1 MSENVKNVTD
11 EQITAMVDKVKD
23 LQNVRK
29 ELLSYKDE
37 LVSREK
43 GAKDLETIYG
53 KESNEYKNS
62 FELVNYTK
70 NKIDE
75 VSKKIESLSFKKS
88 ELKPVLDELTK
99 KFEDAFKTET
109 TKEYH
114 IKMSAKKGDGKKVFK
129 QLLEYLNH
137 NVSFTAKTAANL
149 MMLVKNMEENKPW
162 VNSKDFDDVI
172 VLRSSSVLGLW
183 RFIMEDMT
191 GKGFFEART
200 FLECWVNCGQEI
212 SNAIRKIQKDNEVSR
227 EVGANL
233 DLIENEFNMSEDD
246 LPTDTALTTQE
257 EVDPEVVE

>member
-43 GAKDLETIYG
+43 DAKDLETIYG

-246 LPTDTALTTQE
+246 LPTDSALTTQE

>member
-43 GAKDLETIYG
+43 DAKDLETIYG

-75 VSKKIESLSFKKS
+75 ISKKIESLSFKKS

-212 SNAIRKIQKDNEVSR
+212 SDAIRKIQKDNEVSR

-246 LPTDTALTTQE
+246 LPTDSALTTQE

>member
-29 ELLSYKDE
+29 ELLSYNDE

-43 GAKDLETIYG
+43 DVKDFETVYG

-62 FELVNYTK
+62 LELVNYTK

-75 VSKKIESLSFKKS
+75 VSKKIEGLSFKKS

-212 SNAIRKIQKDNEVSR
+212 SNAIREIQKDNNVSR

-233 DLIENEFNMSEDD
+233 DLIENEFNRSEDD
-246 LPTDTALTTQE
+246 LPKDSALTTQE
-257 EVDPEVVE
+257 EVDPDVVE

>member
-43 GAKDLETIYG
+43 DAKDLETIYG

-212 SNAIRKIQKDNEVSR
+212 SDAIRKIQKDNEVSR

-246 LPTDTALTTQE
+246 LPTDSALTTQE

>member
-43 GAKDLETIYG
+43 DAKDLETIYG

-162 VNSKDFDDVI
+162 VTSKDFDDVI

-212 SNAIRKIQKDNEVSR
+212 SDAIRKIQKDNEVSR

-246 LPTDTALTTQE
+246 LPTDSALTTQE

>member
-1 MSENVKNVTD
+1 MSENVKNVTKK
-11 EQITAMVDKVKD
+11 QITVMVDKVKD

-43 GAKDLETIYG
+43 DAKDLETIYG

-75 VSKKIESLSFKKS
+75 ISKKIESLSFKKS

-99 KFEDAFKTET
+99 QFEDAFKTET

-257 EVDPEVVE
+257 EVDPEVAE